1 MVSYTLPGMTEF
13 PDLNLLFLSFYR
25 DARDIFF
32 DDVAIESVYGGFP
45 GSPLCGGRN
54 NLGEAISLGD
64 VEKCLARY
72 RNLGVA
78 CNVTFTNQLATS
90 AAIERDAYGKRI
102 LSLLDEQSPDGDLPN
117 GVILYTDAMDE
128 YVRSTHP
135 RLRRI
140 SSTTKQLPSVEATS
154 HEIGEFDRVVLN
166 YNLTHDEQAISSIDH
181 PEKLEVMANEYC
193 TLGCPYRT
201 EHYRATSE
209 SQIKGVPC
217 AFECKHKPAPQAWGF
232 LNGLIEGDV
241 FLKKRPNPP
250 LRERSQR
257 GQLQNCGSGA
267 FPLRCDRLIPVL
279 PGEARALVRGSR
291 LPHPSKLPLTSL
303 SMRCH
308 SRSPDCT

>member
-102 LSLLDEQSPDGDLPN
+102 LSLLDEQSLDGDLPN

-128 YVRSTHP
+128 YARSTHP

-140 SSTTKQLPSVEATS
+140 SSTTKQLPSVEATNR
-154 HEIGEFDRVVLN
+154 EIDEFDRVVLN

-241 FLKKRPNPP
+241 FLKNDQIRHYANDLGVGSFKIVGRGLSRYDVIDSYLYYLVKPGHWYEVRDY
-250 LRERSQR
+250 LIHRSY
-257 GQLQNCGSGA
+257 L
-267 FPLRCDRLIPVL
+267 
-279 PGEARALVRGSR
+279 
-291 LPHPSKLPLTSL
+291 
-303 SMRCH
+303 
-308 SRSPDCT
+308 